1 MKKKVIQ
8 ILTEHGTLVQP
19 GAIKYIMSKKNPMV
33 YVQSLINKS
42 NEYPLILTVD
52 DLKKLEENEQSKDI
66 LNSTTQVS
74 TLNLQPKNVRL
85 WSLQV
90 KHEPETNL
98 VETTPDVKIISDVSG
113 NSACEGKVSDFAKY
127 FINRYES
134 IKKLLKNRREMVGII
149 PINRIRQTD
158 AQIKIVGIVKETSIT
173 KKGHRLIEIEDETG
187 VISALIPNN
196 SPLIS
201 YPVVTD
207 EVIGIVGK
215 LSPKSG
221 LINAEN
227 IVRPEI
233 SMRRETNRAKIPL
246 CAAFVSDIHVGSKMF
261 LGDAWGKF
269 LEWLKT
275 DEASNIKYIVIPG
288 DAVDGIGVYPN
299 QEDELLISDIF
310 KQYEE
315 LARLLSEIPE
325 NIQII
330 LSPGNHDAVR
340 QAEPQP
346 CFPENIRKLFG
357 PNVLFVGNPC
367 YFTLNG
373 VEILLYHGRSMDD
386 LVTTIPGMTYNIPI
400 PMMKEMLRR
409 RHLAPIY
416 GGRTPIAPEHKDY
429 LVIDRVPDIFVT
441 GHVHSAGVEVYRN
454 VTLINASA
462 WQSQTSYQRTQGF
475 VPDPGKV
482 PVVNLQTME
491 TKIMKFA

>member
-19 GAIKYIMSKKNPMV
+19 DTIRYILSQKNPMA

-52 DLKKLEENEQSKDI
+52 DLKNMEENGQSKVI
-66 LNSTTQVS
+66 PMSETNEYTRSYRMQFRS
-74 TLNLQPKNVRL
+74 IE
-85 WSLQV
+85 V
-90 KHEPETNL
+90 KHEPEINL
-98 VETTPDVKIISDVSG
+98 AETKPDVKIISDVSG
-113 NSACEGKVSDFAKY
+113 NSTCEGNVNDFTKY
-127 FINRYES
+127 FTNRYES
-134 IKKLLKNRREMVGII
+134 VKKLLKNRREMVSIT

-158 AQIKIVGIVKETSIT
+158 AQIKIIGIVKETSVT
-173 KKGHRLIEIEDETG
+173 KKGHKLIEVEDETG
-187 VISALIPNN
+187 AISALVPNN
-196 SPLIS
+196 SPLILDS
-201 YPVVTD
+201 VVAD
-207 EVIGIVGK
+207 EVIGIVGR
-215 LSPKSG
+215 LSSKSG
-221 LINAEN
+221 LVNVES

-233 SMRRETNRAKIPL
+233 MMRREINRAKIPL
-246 CAAFVSDIHVGSKMF
+246 CVAFVSDIHVGSKTF
-261 LGDAWGKF
+261 LSDAWEKF
-269 LEWLKT
+269 MEWLKS

-299 QEDELLISDIF
+299 QEDELLILDIF

-357 PNVLFVGNPC
+357 SNILFVGNPC

-386 LVTTIPGMTYNIPI
+386 FVTTIPSMTYNTPI

-409 RHLAPIY
+409 RHLAPVY

-441 GHVHSAGVEVYRN
+441 GHVHSAGVEAYRD

-462 WQSQTSYQRTQGF
+462 WQSQTAYQKTQGF

-482 PVVNLQTME
+482 PIVNLQTME
-491 TKIMKFA
+491 TKIMKFMQL